1 MRSSRDDKDSCD
13 PDKQLFFGSN
23 SLRECKL
30 VGSRWWVMTH
40 KLVSRL
46 AHLFIYSMM
55 KIQFVHF

>member
-1 MRSSRDDKDSCD
+1 MRSSRDDKDICD
-13 PDKQLFFGSN
+13 PDKQLFFWQQFIERMQTCWQ
-23 SLRECKL
+23 LL
-30 VGSRWWVMTH
+30 VMTH